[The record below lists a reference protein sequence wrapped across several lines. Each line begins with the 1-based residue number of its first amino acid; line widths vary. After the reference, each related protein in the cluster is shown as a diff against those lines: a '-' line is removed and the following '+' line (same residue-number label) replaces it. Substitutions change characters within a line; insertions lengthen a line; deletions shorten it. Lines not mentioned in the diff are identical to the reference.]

1 MTSGG
6 LFAGTGAFYARFRPG
21 YLKVFFDDVIRRFD
35 LNGSGRLLD
44 LGCGTGQ
51 LTIPIAGHVAEAIG
65 MDPEPDMLTEAAEH
79 AAANKVGNVT
89 WVRGGSADLPGRLGR
104 FRLVT
109 MGRSFHWMD
118 REQLLTTLADMVDDQ
133 GGLVIANDG
142 CLARSTTPW
151 QHIIEEVQHQFLGPI
166 PQSPCRDAN
175 RPT

>member
-1 MTSGG
+1 M
-6 LFAGTGAFYARFRPG
+6 
-21 YLKVFFDDVIRRFD
+21 FFDDVIRRFD

-89 WVRGGSADLPGRLGR
+89 WVRCGSADLPGRLSR

-109 MGRSFHWMD
+109 MG
-118 REQLLTTLADMVDDQ
+118 
-133 GGLVIANDG
+133 
-142 CLARSTTPW
+142 ARSTGW
-151 QHIIEEVQHQFLGPI
+151 IA
-166 PQSPCRDAN
+166 SSA
-175 RPT
+175 